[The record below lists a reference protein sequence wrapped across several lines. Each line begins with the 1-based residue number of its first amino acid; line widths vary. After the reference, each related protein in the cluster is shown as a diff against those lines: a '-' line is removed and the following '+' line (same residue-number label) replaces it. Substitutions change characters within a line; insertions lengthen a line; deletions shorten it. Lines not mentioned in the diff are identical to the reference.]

1 MVFEDSAWEQ
11 ECIGTKKLGVLFSWI
26 LFFLRQLN
34 LAIFHK
40 ENEIFHILGGVVY
53 LSNFASK
60 P

>member
-1 MVFEDSAWEQ
+1 MVFEDFAWEQ

-26 LFFLRQLN
+26 LFFFRQLN

-40 ENEIFHILGGVVY
+40 ENEIFHILGGVVC
-53 LSNFASK
+53 LSNFVSK

>member
-1 MVFEDSAWEQ
+1 MVFEDSAREQ

-26 LFFLRQLN
+26 LFFFRQLN

-40 ENEIFHILGGVVY
+40 ENEIFHILGGVVC
-53 LSNFASK
+53 LSNFVSK